1 MPVQILEPMPYDFGF
16 EVRDLEGNEQYR
28 NEQSDGNRV
37 TGSYGY
43 FGPDGIYRYADLEDH
58 PLKPLSS
65 RLGSLVQIAHCRTVT
80 LSLPP
85 ALARFLKQL
94 RSLIN
99 RLRFARRHV
108 SYIADELGFRAK
120 IHTSEP
126 GVAAQNPANVKIITE
141 PLLPQPAPVPG
152 GRILRPIEQPGIFD
166 PR

>member
-1 MPVQILEPMPYDFGF
+1 MPYDFGY

-43 FGPDGIYRYADLEDH
+43 FGPDGIYRYARSLWSSIKSI
-58 PLKPLSS
+58 LALSF
-65 RLGSLVQIAHCRTVT
+65 LPVPSL
-80 LSLPP
+80 LSLS
-85 ALARFLKQL
+85 LSCSFLFASFSCLL
-94 RSLIN
+94 RSFKHLQSLIN
-99 RLRFARRHV
+99 RLFFLSRHV